1 VQGRQ
6 ADRPVAEPFGVQ
18 PVLVEI
24 QACRHDVGDALVK
37 ARHKDPANSRFGHF
51 LLRLRTLV
59 DAAILAGGRA
69 RRFGG
74 RDKSSLHV
82 GGASILERQLAALD
96 GVAGRILVVSAHPAR
111 YQERGLEAVAD
122 LVPGA
127 ASLGGIYT
135 ALARATG
142 SHVLVVACDLPFLT
156 ASFLR
161 RLVALARPEDDAVVP
176 RTADGWQPLC
186 AVYSRRL
193 AEPAR
198 RQIEAGRL
206 KIVEFLAAA
215 RVREIGPDA
224 IAEDDPDGLLFFNVN
239 SFADWQLANQLAA
252 SRGR

>member
-1 VQGRQ
+1 M
-6 ADRPVAEPFGVQ
+6 
-18 PVLVEI
+18 
-24 QACRHDVGDALVK
+24 
-37 ARHKDPANSRFGHF
+37 
-51 LLRLRTLV
+51 

-74 RDKSSLHV
+74 RDKSSLDV
-82 GGASILERQLAALD
+82 GGASILDRQRAALRS
-96 GVAGRILVVSAHPAR
+96 VAGRIFVVSGNPAP

-135 ALARATG
+135 ALAHATAEQ
-142 SHVLVVACDLPFLT
+142 VLVVACDLPFLT

-161 RLVALARPEDDAVVP
+161 RLASEAHPGDEAVVP
-176 RTADGWQPLC
+176 RSADGWQPLC
-186 AVYSRRL
+186 AVYSRGL

-206 KIVEFLAAA
+206 KIVDFLAAA
-215 RVREIGPDA
+215 RVREIGPEA
-224 IAEDDPDGLLFFNVN
+224 IAEHDPDGLLFFNVN
-239 SFADWQLANQLAA
+239 SPADWQLANQLAA

>member
-1 VQGRQ
+1 
-6 ADRPVAEPFGVQ
+6 
-18 PVLVEI
+18 
-24 QACRHDVGDALVK
+24 
-37 ARHKDPANSRFGHF
+37 
-51 LLRLRTLV
+51 V

-74 RDKSSLHV
+74 RDKSSLDV
-82 GGASILERQLAALD
+82 GGASILERQLAALR
-96 GVAGRILVVSAHPAR
+96 GVAGRILVVAGNPAR
-111 YQERGLEAVAD
+111 FQERGLDAVGD

-135 ALARATG
+135 ALAHAAG
-142 SHVLVVACDLPFLT
+142 DHVLVVACDLPFLT

-161 RLVALARPEDDAVVP
+161 RLVAQARPADEAVVP
-176 RTADGWQPLC
+176 RTVDGWQPLC

-198 RQIEAGRL
+198 REIEAGRL
-206 KIVEFLAAA
+206 KIVDLLAAA

-239 SFADWQLANQLAA
+239 SPADWQRANQLAA
-252 SRGR
+252 RHRR